1 MTARKFL
8 SRGSSLNYRF
18 LYSSAYSTSP
28 FVQLVGPSFNTCNSE
43 TLIFFHQACTS
54 AAFLVSADGISV
66 LLLLR
71 PKLFSFS
78 LILRVQPINK
88 FFWLCLQNM
97 SRFPPL
103 LHFSPPAVLLSQPKC
118 PSSLSWLVCPVSTP
132 ALRQLRSSCGSLRE
146 LFRDVNGIRWFLCLK
161 LSRNSS

>member
-43 TLIFFHQACTS
+43 TLIFFHQTCTS
-54 AAFLVSADGISV
+54 AAFLVSIDGISI

-78 LILRVQPINK
+78 LLFHVQSINK

-103 LHFSPPAVLLSQPKC
+103 LTTCSAVVPAQVPVISVLAGVSCVHSCPPTAPFFVRQPER
-118 PSSLSWLVCPVSTP
+118 
-132 ALRQLRSSCGSLRE
+132 A
-146 LFRDVNGIRWFLCLK
+146 F
-161 LSRNSS
+161 